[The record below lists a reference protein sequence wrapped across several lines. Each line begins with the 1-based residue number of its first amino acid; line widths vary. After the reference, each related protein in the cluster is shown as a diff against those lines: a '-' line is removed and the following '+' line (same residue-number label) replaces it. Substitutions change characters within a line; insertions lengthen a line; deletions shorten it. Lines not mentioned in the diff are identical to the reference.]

1 MEEQGGSL
9 KVLSSLC
16 CVVLSL
22 HSLLGWGESYVKDPF
37 MSITTVSCISMAW
50 VVSYGKIQRRVA
62 RLPTSGVNTSR
73 GAVRIR
79 PSTPRVFPSL
89 PGGRK
94 YNRVNVEDGGKSKG
108 TSG

>member
-79 PSTPRVFPSL
+79 QKREDENVKMRNLLHRIQPRV
-89 PGGRK
+89 
-94 YNRVNVEDGGKSKG
+94 Y
-108 TSG
+108 